1 VQNVAPVSYSI
12 SLSISLSISVSL
24 SMSALRLSTVR
35 SINTDMKITEVIL
48 APTKQDDT
56 RSSATISSAIRE
68 DQTQDPVPQDLVPV
82 MVNGESESHPDHS
95 AIAEGVSQIL
105 RRTKGKAP
113 KQGFRC
119 SSGPRKGRIVAK
131 PSTCF
136 MKTDPVRSA
145 KIRKKRQQKARIAG
159 KKLAQTK
166 RSGAGSL
173 RLKGAQI
180 KKAKQ
185 KGPSF
190 RGKMKGRAPI
200 KSKIVTS
207 KK

>member
-1 VQNVAPVSYSI
+1 
-12 SLSISLSISVSL
+12 
-24 SMSALRLSTVR
+24 M
-35 SINTDMKITEVIL
+35 
-48 APTKQDDT
+48 
-56 RSSATISSAIRE
+56 
-68 DQTQDPVPQDLVPV
+68 
-82 MVNGESESHPDHS
+82 
-95 AIAEGVSQIL
+95 SQIL
-105 RRTKGKAP
+105 RRAKKGSV

-136 MKTDPVRSA
+136 AKRDPVKGA
-145 KIRKKRQQKARIAG
+145 KIRAKRQAKAKIAG

-180 KKAKQ
+180 KKAGN
-185 KGPSF
+185 KGKSVAKKI
-190 RGKMKGRAPI
+190 GAKAPI
-200 KSKIVTS
+200 KSRIVKS

>member
-1 VQNVAPVSYSI
+1 
-12 SLSISLSISVSL
+12 
-24 SMSALRLSTVR
+24 
-35 SINTDMKITEVIL
+35 MKITEIALV
-48 APTKQDDT
+48 PSKQEHTK
-56 RSSATISSAIRE
+56 SSATLSSAIAE
-68 DQTQDPVPQDLVPV
+68 DKTQDPVPQDIVPEMIDGHIV
-82 MVNGESESHPDHS
+82 EHPDHS
-95 AIAEGVSQIL
+95 AITEGVSQIL

-136 MKTDPVRSA
+136 MKTDPQKSA
-145 KIRKKRQQKARIAG
+145 KIRKKRQIKATQAG

-180 KKAKQ
+180 KQAKQ

-190 RGKMKGRAPI
+190 RAKAKGRSPI
-200 KSKIVTS
+200 KSRIVRP
-207 KK
+207 K

>member
-1 VQNVAPVSYSI
+1 
-12 SLSISLSISVSL
+12 
-24 SMSALRLSTVR
+24 
-35 SINTDMKITEVIL
+35 MKISEITLVPPKTED
-48 APTKQDDT
+48 TKSSAT
-56 RSSATISSAIRE
+56 RSSAIQG
-68 DQTQDPVPQDLVPV
+68 DQTQDVVPQDIV
-82 MVNGESESHPDHS
+82 SENFEGTIEEHPDHS

-105 RRTKGKAP
+105 RRTKGSRP

-136 MKTDPVRSA
+136 MKTDPVKSA
-145 KIRKKRQQKARIAG
+145 KIRKKRQAKASIAG
-159 KKLAQTK
+159 KKMAQTK

-180 KKAKQ
+180 KKRSQ
-185 KGPSF
+185 
-190 RGKMKGRAPI
+190 RGKSFSPRLKGKAPI
-200 KSKIVTS
+200 KSKIAKA

>member
-1 VQNVAPVSYSI
+1 
-12 SLSISLSISVSL
+12 
-24 SMSALRLSTVR
+24 
-35 SINTDMKITEVIL
+35 MKINELIL
-48 APTKQDDT
+48 VPSKSQDT
-56 RSSATISSAIRE
+56 TSCGTTYSGQKSNSA
-68 DQTQDPVPQDLVPV
+68 QDIVPQNIVPENNLALEV
-82 MVNGESESHPDHS
+82 DSLESHNDHS

-105 RRTKGKAP
+105 RRAKKGSV

-136 MKTDPVRSA
+136 ARRDPVKGA
-145 KIRKKRQQKARIAG
+145 KIRAKRQAKAAIAG

-180 KKAKQ
+180 KKGKNKGKSVAKRI
-185 KGPSF
+185 GARP
-190 RGKMKGRAPI
+190 PV
-200 KSKIVTS
+200 KSKIVRP

>member
-1 VQNVAPVSYSI
+1 
-12 SLSISLSISVSL
+12 
-24 SMSALRLSTVR
+24 
-35 SINTDMKITEVIL
+35 MKIKEFII
-48 APTKQDDT
+48 ASKESKD
-56 RSSATISSAIRE
+56 TISSDTTSSTIKGN
-68 DQTQDPVPQDLVPV
+68 QTQDVVPQDIV
-82 MVNGESESHPDHS
+82 SENELALEVDTPIEEHPDHS

-136 MKTDPVRSA
+136 QKTDPQKSA
-145 KIRKKRQQKARIAG
+145 KIRKKRQIKATQAG

-190 RGKMKGRAPI
+190 KGKMKGRSPVR
-200 KSKIVTS
+200 SSIV
-207 KK
+207 KR

>member
-1 VQNVAPVSYSI
+1 
-12 SLSISLSISVSL
+12 
-24 SMSALRLSTVR
+24 
-35 SINTDMKITEVIL
+35 MKITEVII
-48 APTKQDDT
+48 ASKESKDT
-56 RSSATISSAIRE
+56 RSSDTTSSTIKG
-68 DQTQDPVPQDLVPV
+68 DQTQDVVSQDIV
-82 MVNGESESHPDHS
+82 SENILALEVDSIEEHPDHS

-136 MKTDPVRSA
+136 QKTDPKKSA
-145 KIRKKRQQKARIAG
+145 KIRKKRQIKATQAG

-180 KKAKQ
+180 KKAKN
-185 KGPSF
+185 KGKSVAK
-190 RGKMKGRAPI
+190 RIGAKAPI
-200 KSKIVTS
+200 KSKIV
-207 KK
+207 K

>member
-1 VQNVAPVSYSI
+1 
-12 SLSISLSISVSL
+12 
-24 SMSALRLSTVR
+24 
-35 SINTDMKITEVIL
+35 MKITEITLV
-48 APTKQDDT
+48 PTKSEDT
-56 RSSATISSAIRE
+56 TSSATTSSAIKGN
-68 DQTQDPVPQDLVPV
+68 QTQDVVPQDIV
-82 MVNGESESHPDHS
+82 SENFVGTIEEHPDHS

-105 RRTKGKAP
+105 RRAKKGTV

-136 MKTDPVRSA
+136 QKLDP
-145 KIRKKRQQKARIAG
+145 KKGARIRAKRRAKAMITG
-159 KKLAQTK
+159 KKMAQTK

-180 KKAKQ
+180 KKAKN
-185 KGPSF
+185 KGKSVAK
-190 RGKMKGRAPI
+190 RIGARAPI
-200 KSKIVTS
+200 KSKIVKP

>member
-1 VQNVAPVSYSI
+1 
-12 SLSISLSISVSL
+12 
-24 SMSALRLSTVR
+24 
-35 SINTDMKITEVIL
+35 MKITELFL
-48 APTKQDDT
+48 ASKESKDT
-56 RSSATISSAIRE
+56 GSSATISSAIKG
-68 DQTQDPVPQDLVPV
+68 DQTQDVVPQDIV
-82 MVNGESESHPDHS
+82 SENFQGTIEEHPDHS

-136 MKTDPVRSA
+136 QKTDPQKSA
-145 KIRKKRQQKARIAG
+145 KIRKKRQIKATQAG

-180 KKAKQ
+180 KKAKN

-190 RGKMKGRAPI
+190 KPRMKGRAPI
-200 KSKIVTS
+200 RSRIV
-207 KK
+207 K

>member
-1 VQNVAPVSYSI
+1 
-12 SLSISLSISVSL
+12 
-24 SMSALRLSTVR
+24 
-35 SINTDMKITEVIL
+35 MKITEITLV
-48 APTKQDDT
+48 PTQSQDT
-56 RSSATISSAIRE
+56 TSSVTTSSAIKV
-68 DQTQDPVPQDLVPV
+68 DQTQDVVPQDIV
-82 MVNGESESHPDHS
+82 SENTSALEVDTIEEHPDHS

-105 RRTKGKAP
+105 RRAKKGSV

-136 MKTDPVRSA
+136 ARRDPVKGA
-145 KIRKKRQQKARIAG
+145 KIRAKRQAKAKIAG
-159 KKLAQTK
+159 KKMAQTK

-180 KKAKQ
+180 KKRSNKGKSVAKRT
-185 KGPSF
+185 GA
-190 RGKMKGRAPI
+190 RAPV
-200 KSKIVTS
+200 KSKIVRP

>member
-1 VQNVAPVSYSI
+1 
-12 SLSISLSISVSL
+12 
-24 SMSALRLSTVR
+24 
-35 SINTDMKITEVIL
+35 MKITEVLI
-48 APTKQDDT
+48 ASKESKDT
-56 RSSATISSAIRE
+56 GSSATISSAIKGN
-68 DQTQDPVPQDLVPV
+68 QTQDVVPQDIV
-82 MVNGESESHPDHS
+82 SENDLALEVDSIETHPDHS

-136 MKTDPVRSA
+136 QKTDPQKSA
-145 KIRKKRQQKARIAG
+145 KIRKKRLAKAKIAG
-159 KKLAQTK
+159 KKMAQTK

-180 KKAKQ
+180 KKRSQ
-185 KGPSF
+185 KGKSF
-190 RGKMKGRAPI
+190 RPRMKGLKPI
-200 KSKIVTS
+200 KSKIV
-207 KK
+207 K

>member
-1 VQNVAPVSYSI
+1 
-12 SLSISLSISVSL
+12 
-24 SMSALRLSTVR
+24 
-35 SINTDMKITEVIL
+35 MKITEVIQ
-48 APTKQDDT
+48 ASKESKDT
-56 RSSATISSAIRE
+56 ISSDTISSAILG
-68 DQTQDPVPQDLVPV
+68 DQAQDVVPQNIVSENDLALEVD
-82 MVNGESESHPDHS
+82 NLETHPDHS

-136 MKTDPVRSA
+136 QKTDPQRSA
-145 KIRKKRQQKARIAG
+145 KIRKKRQAKAGIAG

-173 RLKGAQI
+173 RLKGAQV
-180 KKAKQ
+180 KKRKNR
-185 KGPSF
+185 GPSF
-190 RGKMKGRAPI
+190 RPKLSGRGPV
-200 KSKIVTS
+200 KSKIVRP

>member
-1 VQNVAPVSYSI
+1 
-12 SLSISLSISVSL
+12 
-24 SMSALRLSTVR
+24 
-35 SINTDMKITEVIL
+35 MKINEITLVPNES
-48 APTKQDDT
+48 KDT
-56 RSSATISSAIRE
+56 TSCGTTYSGSKAGS
-68 DQTQDPVPQDLVPV
+68 TQDIVPQNIVPENDLALEVDSI
-82 MVNGESESHPDHS
+82 EEHPDHS

-136 MKTDPVRSA
+136 QKLDPKKGARIRAKRRAKA
-145 KIRKKRQQKARIAG
+145 KITG
-159 KKLAQTK
+159 KKMAQTK

-180 KKAKQ
+180 KKRSS
-185 KGPSF
+185 KGKSF
-190 RGKMKGRAPI
+190 KPRMKGKAPV
-200 KSKIVTS
+200 KSKIVRP

>member
-1 VQNVAPVSYSI
+1 
-12 SLSISLSISVSL
+12 
-24 SMSALRLSTVR
+24 
-35 SINTDMKITEVIL
+35 MKITEVII
-48 APTKQDDT
+48 ASKEPKDT
-56 RSSATISSAIRE
+56 ISSGTISSAIKG
-68 DQTQDPVPQDLVPV
+68 DQTQDVVPQNVVPQDDLALEVDSI
-82 MVNGESESHPDHS
+82 ETHPDHS

-136 MKTDPVRSA
+136 QKTDPQKSA
-145 KIRKKRQQKARIAG
+145 KIRKKRSIKATQAG

-180 KKAKQ
+180 KKAKN
-185 KGPSF
+185 
-190 RGKMKGRAPI
+190 KGRSVAKKIGGRGPVR
-200 KSKIVTS
+200 SKIVRP

>member
-1 VQNVAPVSYSI
+1 
-12 SLSISLSISVSL
+12 
-24 SMSALRLSTVR
+24 
-35 SINTDMKITEVIL
+35 MKITELLI
-48 APTKQDDT
+48 ASKDSKDT
-56 RSSATISSAIRE
+56 GSSATISSATKG
-68 DQTQDPVPQDLVPV
+68 DQTQDLVPQDIVPE
-82 MVNGESESHPDHS
+82 NFKGTIEEQPDHS

-105 RRTKGKAP
+105 RRAKKGTI

-136 MKTDPVRSA
+136 QKLDPVKGA
-145 KIRKKRQQKARIAG
+145 KIRKKRLAKSKIAG
-159 KKLAQTK
+159 KKMAQTK

-180 KKAKQ
+180 KKAKN
-185 KGPSF
+185 KGKSMAK
-190 RGKMKGRAPI
+190 RIGARAPI
-200 KSKIVTS
+200 KSKIVKP

>member
-1 VQNVAPVSYSI
+1 
-12 SLSISLSISVSL
+12 
-24 SMSALRLSTVR
+24 
-35 SINTDMKITEVIL
+35 MKITEITLV
-48 APTKQDDT
+48 PTKSEDT
-56 RSSATISSAIRE
+56 TSSATTSSAIKG
-68 DQTQDPVPQDLVPV
+68 DQTQDVVPQDIVAE
-82 MVNGESESHPDHS
+82 NFIGTIEEHPDHS

-105 RRTKGKAP
+105 RRTKGSRP

-136 MKTDPVRSA
+136 QKTDPVKSA
-145 KIRKKRQQKARIAG
+145 KIRKKRQAKAGIAG

-180 KKAKQ
+180 KKRSQ
-185 KGPSF
+185 KGKSVAK
-190 RGKMKGRAPI
+190 RVGARKPI
-200 KSKIVTS
+200 KSKIVKP

>member
-1 VQNVAPVSYSI
+1 
-12 SLSISLSISVSL
+12 
-24 SMSALRLSTVR
+24 
-35 SINTDMKITEVIL
+35 MKITEVII
-48 APTKQDDT
+48 ASKESKDT
-56 RSSATISSAIRE
+56 RSSATTSSAIKG
-68 DQTQDPVPQDLVPV
+68 DQTQDQVPQDIV
-82 MVNGESESHPDHS
+82 SENFQGTIEEHPDHS

-105 RRTKGKAP
+105 RRTKGSKP

-136 MKTDPVRSA
+136 MKTDPKKSA
-145 KIRKKRQQKARIAG
+145 KIRKKRMAKAGVAG

-180 KKAKQ
+180 KKASQ
-185 KGPSF
+185 
-190 RGKMKGRAPI
+190 RGKSFSPKIKGRSPI
-200 KSKIVTS
+200 KSKIV
-207 KK
+207 K